1 MSESIAFLCDPLKDL
16 HGPGRVVSLVTRYLA
31 GAFDIRIVAPSIAPG
46 VRAELEASG
55 IGAVDFGRRYHA
67 RSSSFVFAEA
77 WARETLFQAN
87 RKAWEPIARK
97 DEHVVNFSQT
107 IAAPADVWYLL
118 GAVSAAIRDI
128 APGLP
133 PILRGGVRAM
143 LPFGEWLDTNLIGAI
158 APESSAI
165 VAASHYT
172 GTQYA
177 PWDLRVDRVVY
188 PPLDTRIFRP
198 TRPYPEESYVLAYL
212 GKEVDYRPIV
222 DIADAGIP
230 VRIFGSKV
238 TSLPSEIRDHAR
250 IDVLRFVSE
259 AELAALYTHARFTIF
274 PFTTEPFGY
283 VPVESMACGTPVL
296 TYARQ
301 GPSETVVDGRT
312 GWLCE
317 SPRTFV
323 SEALALW
330 HAGSV
335 PTAMRRACVEH
346 AQRYSLAAIGEEWRR
361 LLSGICDRTPTPVA
375 LPRLRQPRS
384 VAEPSALEARPQT
397 ART

>member
-46 VRAELEASG
+46 VRAELETSG
-55 IGAVDFGRRYHA
+55 IGVVDLGRRYHA

-87 RKAWEPIARK
+87 RKAWAREVRR

-107 IAAPADVWYLL
+107 IAAPSDVWYLL
-118 GAVSAAIRDI
+118 GAVSPAIRDI
-128 APGLP
+128 APSLP
-133 PILRGGVRAM
+133 PMLRESVRTM
-143 LPFGEWLDTNLIGAI
+143 LPFAAWLDTNLIGAV
-158 APESSAI
+158 APSCSQI
-165 VAASHYT
+165 VAASRYT
-172 GTQYA
+172 GTTYA
-177 PWDLRVDRVVY
+177 PWDLRIDGVVY

-238 TSLPSEIRDHAR
+238 TSLPSAIRDHAR

-296 TYARQ
+296 TYARH

-330 HAGSV
+330 NSGSV
-335 PTAMRRACVEH
+335 PTATRRACVER
-346 AQRYSLAAIGEEWRR
+346 AQEFALGTIGEEWRQLLRTVLGEEPAR
-361 LLSGICDRTPTPVA
+361 LRLPERPTP
-375 LPRLRQPRS
+375 LPTF
-384 VAEPSALEARPQT
+384 EPSVVATARP
-397 ART
+397 AHA

>member
-1 MSESIAFLCDPLKDL
+1 MTETIAFLCDPLKDL

-31 GAFDIRIVAPSIAPG
+31 GAFDIRIVSPSISPG

-55 IGAVDFGRRYHA
+55 IGAVDLGRRYHA
-67 RSSSFVFAEA
+67 RSSSFIFAEA
-77 WARETLFQAN
+77 WARETLFQSN
-87 RKAWEPIARK
+87 RKAWAREARN

-107 IAAPADVWYLL
+107 IAAPSDVWYLL
-118 GAVSAAIRDI
+118 GAVSPAIRDI
-128 APGLP
+128 APSLP
-133 PILRGGVRAM
+133 PFLRESVRAM
-143 LPFGEWLDTNLIGAI
+143 LPFAAWLDSNLIGAV
-158 APESSAI
+158 APGCSQI

-172 GTQYA
+172 GTTYA
-177 PWDLRVDRVVY
+177 PWDLRVDGVLY

-212 GKEVDYRPIV
+212 GKEVDYHPIA

-238 TSLPSEIRDHAR
+238 TALPKEIRDHPR

-296 TYARQ
+296 TYARH

-323 SEALALW
+323 SEAIALW
-330 HAGSV
+330 NAGSV
-335 PTAMRRACVEH
+335 TTATRRACVDR
-346 AQRYSLAAIGEEWRR
+346 AQQFALSTIGEQWRQ
-361 LLSGICDRTPTPVA
+361 LL
-375 LPRLRQPRS
+375 RS
-384 VAEPSALEARPQT
+384 VVAGEPAPIRAPLERMPIPAYEPLMVTTPRP
-397 ART
+397 AHA